1 MSKIEFLTQAKSID
15 WWGELVRIVASA
27 WASMFG

>member
-1 MSKIEFLTQAKSID
+1 MSKIEFMTQAKSID
-15 WWGELVRIVASA
+15 WWGELVRIVAAA